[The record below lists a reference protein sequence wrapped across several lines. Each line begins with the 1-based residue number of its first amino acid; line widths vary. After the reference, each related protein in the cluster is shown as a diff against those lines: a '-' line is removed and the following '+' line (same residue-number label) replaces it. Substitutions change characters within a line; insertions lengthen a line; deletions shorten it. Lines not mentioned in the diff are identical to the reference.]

1 MSRNSFPAGKDVK
14 IFRRHHKYSIVEP
27 KELGQQSPTAKAPQ
41 TKEEAWEPE
50 EGLYPHEEEDIS
62 GSTSYEEPG
71 GGFSAKSE
79 TRTPGCTDW
88 LGIACLATS
97 GKVVETTSH
106 TKSKRTCDSI
116 SDICVCR

>member
-1 MSRNSFPAGKDVK
+1 MLGSPSNARAGITVGMRLCETSSMSRNSFPAGKDVK

-62 GSTSYEEPG
+62 GSTSYEEPRWRL
-71 GGFSAKSE
+71 F
-79 TRTPGCTDW
+79 R
-88 LGIACLATS
+88 
-97 GKVVETTSH
+97 
-106 TKSKRTCDSI
+106 
-116 SDICVCR
+116 